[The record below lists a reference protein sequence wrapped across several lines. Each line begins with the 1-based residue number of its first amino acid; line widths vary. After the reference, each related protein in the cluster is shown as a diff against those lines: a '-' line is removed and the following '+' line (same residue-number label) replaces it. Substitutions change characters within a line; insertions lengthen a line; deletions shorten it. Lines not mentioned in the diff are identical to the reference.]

1 MKKAFRIKKKLEIEA
16 ILDRKQNVGDANF
29 SLYRRE
35 VDGATHFRFAVSVPK
50 KFGGAVA
57 RNHVKRQVREIVKES
72 SFRKTVEF
80 FVIVRPAAKT
90 KTFQELTTSLEKLFA
105 KAKILEVRH
114 EENET
119 PASRS

>member
-35 VDGATHFRFAVSVPK
+35 VDGAPHFRFAVSVPK

-57 RNHVKRQVREIVKES
+57 RNHVKRQVREIIKDS
-72 SFRKTVEF
+72 SFRNTVEF
-80 FVIVRPAAKT
+80 FVIVRPIAKT
-90 KTFQELTTSLEKLFA
+90 KTFQELKASMVKLFA